1 MGHTLDQTS
10 SALSP
15 KCKFENVEHK
25 MLNWLLGKHLS
36 MGKKELGG
44 SHLIQVGALF

>member
-25 MLNWLLGKHLS
+25 TDFLGDVQLRCTVTKYLS
-36 MGKKELGG
+36 
-44 SHLIQVGALF
+44 